1 MPNFGATRMARSGIV
16 LLSSC
21 LLLLISGLPPQ
32 VTTMGTLEKI
42 PTFITVGVLV
52 MIFVCLKRHAR
63 CARLTLWAVGWT
75 LVFIHFLAQ
84 LFEPANGRISPLL
97 LAMDLGS
104 LQAAAIAFLV
114 SVSFVVEDSGKRVR
128 LFYVLGVP
136 SVLYAVLTCYDV
148 QARWLYVICL
158 AACFGGGAIFFGW
171 VHRKLSV
178 YLAVIPLLCAVAGA
192 WAMRAALHGSF
203 DEGTTAMLG
212 IGFALPGVFI
222 CRNHWRASPAI
233 LTISGGFLC
242 WGAVFPIGML
252 IDRFAPQAMIPGEL
266 WNAPKLFVAFGMI
279 LAIVEDKSESI
290 SDMQQEAE
298 AFNLQLRRFSAITSR
313 LLTNARSESMCPDI
327 ASAITEVTHFCTA
340 TIYLENSERS
350 LHVAGRAATSCS
362 PQTPHEIQ
370 NWTTGEIKSFVAVSP
385 RITRSSFLLRAD
397 DNSSTELL
405 IPLCSAGGGYLGCIT
420 LETLQ
425 PVAAIRADELS
436 PIESLAADLAVAVE
450 LKALHSQLVWSEKLA
465 ALGQLVA
472 GVAHELNN
480 PLAVIMGY
488 GELMGDAITSAR
500 ERDQLDKIVGESRRM
515 KRIIENLL
523 RFSRQSARESHAAHF
538 APVLQQILSLR
549 EYYFRTHNVRIELD
563 VDPNLPSIAINED
576 EIKQIL
582 LNLVNNSSDALELV
596 SGEKKIGI
604 RAFQSGNRVMIKV
617 EDTGPGFAN
626 LSRALDPFYTT
637 KPVGKGTGLGLS
649 VCYGIVKERS
659 GNLHIEN
666 VTPRGARVII
676 ELPLAETLPYPL
688 AAAVAHA

>member
-1 MPNFGATRMARSGIV
+1 
-16 LLSSC
+16 
-21 LLLLISGLPPQ
+21 
-32 VTTMGTLEKI
+32 MGTLEKI

-52 MIFVCLKRHAR
+52 IIFVCLKRHAR
-63 CARLTLWAVGWT
+63 SARLTLWAVGWT

-84 LFEPANGRISPLL
+84 LFEPANGRVSSLL

-104 LQAAAIAFLV
+104 LQAAGIAFLV
-114 SVSFVVEDSGKRVR
+114 SVSSVVEDNAKRIS
-128 LFYVLGVP
+128 LLYVLGVP
-136 SVLYAVLTCYDV
+136 SVSYAVLTCYDV
-148 QARWLYVICL
+148 QARWLYVLCL
-158 AACFGGGAIFFGW
+158 AACFGGGALFFGW
-171 VHRKLSV
+171 VNRKFSV
-178 YLAVIPLLCAVAGA
+178 YLAAITLSCAAAGA
-192 WAMRAALHGSF
+192 WAMRAALRGSF
-203 DEGTTAMLG
+203 DEGTTALLG

-222 CRNHWRASPAI
+222 CRNYWRASPAV
-233 LTISGGFLC
+233 LTISGGFFC

-279 LAIVEDKSESI
+279 LAVVEDKSESI
-290 SDMQQEAE
+290 ADMQQEAE
-298 AFNLQLRRFSAITSR
+298 AFNLQLRRFSTVTSR
-313 LLTNARSESMCPDI
+313 LLSGAKAESMCPDI
-327 ASAITEVTHFCTA
+327 ASAIAEVTHFCTA
-340 TIYLENSERS
+340 TIYLEDSERT
-350 LHVAGRAATSCS
+350 LQVAGRTLSCWHK
-362 PQTPHEIQ
+362 TADEVQ
-370 NWTTGEIKSFVAVSP
+370 NWTTDDIKTFCAVAP
-385 RITRSSFLLRAD
+385 PITRNSFLLRTDAQ
-397 DNSSTELL
+397 NSTELL

-420 LETLQ
+420 LETSQ
-425 PVAAIRADELS
+425 PVTAIRAEELS

-465 ALGQLVA
+465 ALGQLIA

-500 ERDQLDKIVGESRRM
+500 ERDQLDKIVSESRRM

-523 RFSRQSARESHAAHF
+523 RFSRQSARESHATHL
-538 APVLQQILSLR
+538 APVLQQIVSLR

-563 VDPNLPSIAINED
+563 VDPNLPSLAINED

-582 LNLVNNSSDALELV
+582 LNLLNNASDALELV

-604 RAFQSGNRVMIKV
+604 RALQSGNQVMIKV

-626 LSRALDPFYTT
+626 LNRALDPFYTT

-649 VCYGIVKERS
+649 VCYGIVKERG

-666 VTPRGARVII
+666 VAPRGARVII